1 MPNRVIYEPKGSAK
15 EYADLAL
22 NLYIGCNHGCK
33 YCFVPGVC
41 KITRENF
48 NGTIKPKKDIITR
61 LIRDLEL
68 IEKNDEF
75 EKSQVLMSFT
85 SDPYQPLEEEL
96 KLTRTSIKL
105 LNSFDFPVRILTKG
119 EDLAQRDFDLLSQ
132 VQENEF
138 GITLVMLNE
147 DLQKEWEPFA
157 ASPKQRIENL
167 RRAKKR
173 NIKTWLSLEPI
184 IDLQEALDVIDN
196 THEFTDFYGVGKL
209 NYNKHQKTINW
220 KEVKEKVEKKLN
232 HYGKKYMIH
241 KSLEEVQ

>member
-22 NLYIGCNHGCK
+22 NLYIGCSHSCK

-68 IEKNDEF
+68 IEKNE
-75 EKSQVLMSFT
+75 ELPKIPVLMSFT

-119 EDLAQRDFDLLSQ
+119 NKLAQRDFDVLSDFK
-132 VQENEF
+132 ENEF

-147 DLQKEWEPFA
+147 DLQKEWEPNA

-167 RRAKKR
+167 RRAKAKG
-173 NIKTWLSLEPI
+173 IKTWLSLEPI
-184 IDLQEALDVIDN
+184 IDLQEALDVIDE
-196 THEFTDFYGVGKL
+196 TQFFTDFYGVGKL

-220 KEVKEKVEKKLN
+220 KEVKEKVKEKLN
-232 HYGKKYMIH
+232 QYNKKYLVH
-241 KSLEEVQ
+241 KSLEEA

>member
-22 NLYIGCNHGCK
+22 NLYIGCNHSCK

-41 KITRENF
+41 KMNREDF
-48 NGTIKPKKDIITR
+48 NTLVASKKDIIER
-61 LIRDLEL
+61 LKRDLRL
-68 IEKNDEF
+68 IEKNEEF
-75 EKSQVLMSFT
+75 PKVPVLMSFT
-85 SDPYQPLEEEL
+85 SDPYQFLEEEL
-96 KLTRTSIKL
+96 KLTRTAIKL
-105 LNSFDFPVRILTKG
+105 LNSFDFPARILTKG
-119 EDLAQRDFDLLSQ
+119 NKLVQRDFDVLSDFKK
-132 VQENEF
+132 NEF

-196 THEFTDFYGVGKL
+196 TYEFTDFYGVGKL

-220 KEVKEKVEKKLN
+220 KEVKEKVEEKLN
-232 HYGKKYMIH
+232 QYSKKYMIH
-241 KSLEEVQ
+241 KSLEEA

>member
-22 NLYIGCNHGCK
+22 NLYIGCSHSCK

-41 KITRENF
+41 KMNREDF
-48 NGTIKPKKDIITR
+48 NTLVAPKKDIIERLERDLR
-61 LIRDLEL
+61 LIKKNNEL
-68 IEKNDEF
+68 PKVP
-75 EKSQVLMSFT
+75 VLMSFT
-85 SDPYQPLEEEL
+85 SDPYQFLEEEL
-96 KLTRTSIKL
+96 KLTRKAIEL
-105 LNSFDFPVRILTKG
+105 LNLYNFPVRILTKG
-119 EDLAQRDFDLLSQ
+119 NKLTQRDFDVLSDFK
-132 VQENEF
+132 ENEF

-167 RRAKKR
+167 RRAKAEG
-173 NIKTWLSLEPI
+173 IKTWLSLEPI

-220 KEVKEKVEKKLN
+220 KEVREKVEEKLN
-232 HYGKKYMIH
+232 VYDKKYLVH
-241 KSLEEVQ
+241 KSLEEA